1 MHRTIDFPNLGIHL
15 KSVGDHIN
23 VFGFDIA
30 DVSGS
35 IRLFS
40 DVMKRLEIKLD
51 GDGLYEEFQRIYD
64 ESVGRDTNNEKV
76 EDKMWNRGRGR

>member
-15 KSVGDHIN
+15 KSVGDHIT

-35 IRLFS
+35 IRMFS
-40 DVMKRLEIKLD
+40 EVMKRLGINQD
-51 GDGLYEEFQRIYD
+51 GDKLFEEFQRIYD
-64 ESVGRDTNNEKV
+64 ESVGRDTDKKKV
-76 EDKMWNRGRGR
+76 EDRTQNRG